1 MRTYID
7 RLVPGFNRAARD
19 RRVRLVPRSGRPRRA
34 RTTFVALDPRTAL
47 AY

>member
-7 RLVPGFNRAARD
+7 RLVPGFSRD
-19 RRVRLVPRSGRPRRA
+19 THHLRVRLVPRSGRPRRA
-34 RTTFVALDPRTAL
+34 RTTFVAIDPRTAL